1 MGRIPVMSDVTSA
14 NAALADALRRELAE
28 RGILTLNLIA
38 SPGAGKTA
46 LIEWTIKRLA
56 GEYRIAVIEGD
67 LTTRLDADRI
77 IAAGAPAVQIN
88 TGGGCHLEARMI
100 RDVLAQLALDEV
112 DILIIENVGNLVCPT
127 GWDLGEDAKVVV
139 ASLPE
144 GDDKPLKYPGAF
156 DTAQAAVINKIDL
169 EAYLPARVEQLRA
182 NIARINPELDV
193 FAVSCTTG
201 AGIDAWL
208 DWVRRRVQC
217 KRAQGDE
224 ASRCTK

>member
-1 MGRIPVMSDVTSA
+1 MGRIPIMSDVTSA

-100 RDVLAQLALDEV
+100 RDVLAQLSLDEV

-169 EAYLPARVEQLRA
+169 EPYLPARVERLRA

-201 AGIDAWL
+201 AGVEAWL
-208 DWVRRRVQC
+208 DWVRQRVQR
-217 KRAQGDE
+217 KRAQGNE
-224 ASRCTK
+224 AS